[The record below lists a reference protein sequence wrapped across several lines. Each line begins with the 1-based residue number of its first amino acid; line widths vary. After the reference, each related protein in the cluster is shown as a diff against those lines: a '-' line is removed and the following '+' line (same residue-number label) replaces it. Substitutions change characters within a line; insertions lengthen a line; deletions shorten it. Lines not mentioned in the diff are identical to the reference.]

1 MKAFL
6 QYLLYLLTGRTA
18 QQQQS
23 APVLKSVASRRSIA
37 ELNANGV
44 KAAQAKQYL
53 GTKWLLHPANRVQ
66 RKSTTSWTDVRPF
79 AGG

>member
-6 QYLLYLLTGRTA
+6 QYLLYLLTGMTA
-18 QQQQS
+18 QQQS
-23 APVLKSVASRRSIA
+23 APVLKSVASCRSIA

>member
-6 QYLLYLLTGRTA
+6 QYLLYLLTGKTA
-18 QQQQS
+18 QQQC
-23 APVLKSVASRRSIA
+23 APVLATVRGCVTRARLSTQLYKLA
-37 ELNANGV
+37 E
-44 KAAQAKQYL
+44 AKQYL